1 MSDALLERIAV
12 AVETIAKVAQ
22 AGGAG
27 KAPAAAVA
35 AAESKP
41 KETKEPKES
50 KEPKETKESTKPK
63 DKAPP
68 AAAKAKSKHTQDE
81 VRAIIRKV
89 AGADGL
95 GKKVALDLLDE
106 VANVTNVSNLKEED
120 FDKVYAACQ
129 AKLGESDEPG
139 EDDPTA

>member
-50 KEPKETKESTKPK
+50 KETKAPKETKEK
-63 DKAPP
+63 P
-68 AAAKAKSKHTQDE
+68 AAAAAKPKSKHTQDE

-129 AKLGESDEPG
+129 AKLGESDESG

>member
-50 KEPKETKESTKPK
+50 KETKAPKETKEK
-63 DKAPP
+63 
-68 AAAKAKSKHTQDE
+68 AAAATKAKSKHTQDE